1 MQARDKILKEL
12 YQVNLSEINVE
23 LAFEFKKFTEVQDK
37 IDSIY
42 KPFLDSYNK
51 AYALEK
57 IANDLGK
64 KASNDLSNLANDLAS
79 QKQIFEKKVND
90 LGIDISKLTQPK
102 EYDKLINRANDLA
115 DYSKKIIEKYK

>member
-51 AYALEK
+51 SYALEK

>member
-64 KASNDLSNLANDLAS
+64 KASNDLSNLANDLVS

>member
-42 KPFLDSYNK
+42 KPFLD
-51 AYALEK
+51 
-57 IANDLGK
+57 
-64 KASNDLSNLANDLAS
+64 
-79 QKQIFEKKVND
+79 
-90 LGIDISKLTQPK
+90 
-102 EYDKLINRANDLA
+102 
-115 DYSKKIIEKYK
+115 

>member
-102 EYDKLINRANDLA
+102 EYDKLINQANDLA

>member
-1 MQARDKILKEL
+1 MQARDKILNEL

-102 EYDKLINRANDLA
+102 EYDKLITRANDLA